1 MCSVWWKNK
10 YGHYSLFSNLKILKY
25 NSVNGL
31 NLLTWCWNSFTTA
44 KKGLSDFQFLQWK
57 NLDLFPSFFIVK
69 TNGFSD
75 HVFTSSANPDSVRR
89 IHCQIRTKKL
99 FVQKERV
106 QLNRVQNK
114 SNFTR
119 KLANFYLLNVAS
131 IRFSTFENV
140 VLDEN
145 ILKIGR
151 KKLIEI
157 FFKSKIQNKIY
168 FTRKLCNFYLRNVDS
183 IRFSILKNMVLEKK
197 SLKL

>member
-1 MCSVWWKNK
+1 M
-10 YGHYSLFSNLKILKY
+10 
-25 NSVNGL
+25 NGL
-31 NLLTWCWNSFTTA
+31 NLLTGCGNSFTTA

-57 NLDLFPSFFIVK
+57 TLDLFPSFSIVK

-75 HVFTSSANPDSVRR
+75 HVFTSSANPDSIRR

-99 FVQKERV
+99 FVQKERF

-119 KLANFYLLNVAS
+119 KLANFYLSNVAS
-131 IRFSTFENV
+131 IRFSTFKNV

-145 ILKIGR
+145 ILKIGG
-151 KKLIEI
+151 KKLLEN

-183 IRFSILKNMVLEKK
+183 IRFSILKNIVLDTKNV
-197 SLKL
+197 